1 MNSKIIK
8 LQKRNTDI
16 TNKSI
21 DYNKSNSDS
30 FYQYML
36 FYQSIKKDFTKIT
49 KEAKIKKIT
58 HFDDSI
64 LKIKNLININTTKIH
79 TNNMQK
85 FINIDNLNKNEFSWL
100 VNHLLNELKEIKQS
114 KTNCSS
120 HYQYLS
126 NLTSWYLK
134 SIDYMEFAV
143 NNFSIYKIDS

>member
-16 TNKSI
+16 TNESI

-49 KEAKIKKIT
+49 KEAKTKKIT

-64 LKIKNLININTTKIH
+64 LKIKNLININMTKIH
-79 TNNMQK
+79 SNSMQK

-114 KTNCSS
+114 KTNYSS
-120 HYQYLS
+120 YYQYLS